1 MILSLK
7 TQKELKQYMG
17 LQGVGSKGKL
27 AELLDITAPQVSLLL
42 STGTIPKAKYAR
54 LKEVLSTKPV
64 LSSNIEDD
72 NN

>member
-42 STGTIPKAKYAR
+42 STGTIPNAKYER
-54 LKEVLSTKPV
+54 LKQVLSDKPV
-64 LSSNIEDD
+64 LSKTEDD